1 LDRKPDV
8 DGFLYGKN
16 DTFNV
21 RISTE
26 NTDRVIRILNTLELS
41 LAAAGMKWEQKEN
54 QRGVVGRFLEETIV
68 FSIVEASS
76 RTEHIEKH
84 PTYDWM
90 NKRTYAYQFLGDLK
104 IAIDGY
110 YEGRKSW
117 SDGKTQRLEEKL
129 PQVIEGFIAAAE
141 AMRRRTEEW
150 RAREAQWE
158 EEAAIRREKERIA
171 YERQQF
177 LDGALKEARAWS
189 DATLLRQYV
198 AHLREVVAVS
208 QTELTDY
215 GKNWLNRADEAIGW
229 LDPTEKWRGKAK
241 ESNIQVDE
249 DE

>member
-1 LDRKPDV
+1 
-8 DGFLYGKN
+8 
-16 DTFNV
+16 
-21 RISTE
+21 
-26 NTDRVIRILNTLELS
+26 
-41 LAAAGMKWEQKEN
+41 MKWEQSDKA
-54 QRGVVGRFLEETIV
+54 RGVVGRFLDETIV
-68 FSIVEASS
+68 FSIVEIFS
-76 RTEHIEKH
+76 RIEHVEKD

-90 NKRTYAYQFLGDLK
+90 SRRTYTYQFLGDLK

-110 YEGRKSW
+110 FEARKSW

-141 AMRRRTEEW
+141 AMRRSTEE
-150 RAREAQWE
+150 RKAQQIRWE

-189 DATLLRQYV
+189 EAKLLRQYV
-198 AHLREVVAVS
+198 AHLRDVVTAS

-241 ESNIQVDE
+241 KSNVEVDE